1 MASVSPGR
9 DMASAGVVMRLQSA
23 LAVLSWRN
31 LPVMCVLIGG
41 GVVTMLP
48 LLWMFSASLRPAGE
62 AYRLPPTLLPDVWD
76 LSSYH
81 QVLTSGIP
89 FLQMYWNSFVVA
101 AASTAGVL
109 LTSTM
114 AAFAFVRI
122 GFRGAGVMFAVMLV
136 GLMVPPAL
144 VLIPTYFG
152 FAAVNLLD
160 TRWALILPSI
170 ASSFGVYMMRQ
181 FMISQPRELEEAAV
195 VDGAGWWTIYWRIS
209 LPQLGPALA
218 ALGIITFTASWN
230 NFISPF
236 VLIKSLDMMTL
247 PIGVV
252 ALQSVFGGASLSV
265 LMAATVMA
273 IMPLFVVFLVAQRFI
288 VEGMTMTGIKG

>member
-1 MASVSPGR
+1 
-9 DMASAGVVMRLQSA
+9 
-23 LAVLSWRN
+23 
-31 LPVMCVLIGG
+31 
-41 GVVTMLP
+41 
-48 LLWMFSASLRPAGE
+48 
-62 AYRLPPTLLPDVWD
+62 
-76 LSSYH
+76 
-81 QVLTSGIP
+81 
-89 FLQMYWNSFVVA
+89 
-101 AASTAGVL
+101 
-109 LTSTM
+109 M

-122 GFRGAGVMFAVMLV
+122 RFRGAGGMFAAMLV
-136 GLMVPPAL
+136 GLMVPPSL

-152 FAAVNLLD
+152 FAEVNLLD

-181 FMISQPRELEEAAV
+181 FMVGQPRELEEAAI
-195 VDGAGWWTIYWRIS
+195 VDGAGWWTLYWRIS

-218 ALGIITFTASWN
+218 ALGIITFTGSWN

-247 PIGVV
+247 PVGIV
-252 ALQSVFGGASLSV
+252 ALQSVYGGASLSV

-273 IMPLFVVFLVAQRFI
+273 ILPLFIVFLVAQRFI

>member
-1 MASVSPGR
+1 VSP
-9 DMASAGVVMRLQSA
+9 SQEAGGAAGGVTMRLHAA
-23 LAVLSWRN
+23 LEVLSWRN
-31 LPVMCVLIGG
+31 LPVVCVLIAGG
-41 GVVTMLP
+41 AITMLP
-48 LLWMFSASLRPAGE
+48 LVWMFSASLRPAGE
-62 AYRLPPTLLPDVWD
+62 AYRLPPSLLPDVWD
-76 LSSYH
+76 VSSYQ
-81 QVLTSGIP
+81 QVLTSGLP
-89 FLQMYWNSFVVA
+89 FLQMYWNSLVVA
-101 AASTAGVL
+101 VASTAGVL
-109 LTSTM
+109 ITSSM

-122 GFRGAGVMFAVMLV
+122 RFRGAGAMFVAMLV
-136 GLMVPPAL
+136 GLMVPPSL

-181 FMISQPRELEEAAV
+181 FMIGQPRELEEAAI

-218 ALGIITFTASWN
+218 ALGIITFTGSWN

-247 PIGVV
+247 PIGIV

-273 IMPLFVVFLVAQRFI
+273 IMPLFIVFLVAQRFI